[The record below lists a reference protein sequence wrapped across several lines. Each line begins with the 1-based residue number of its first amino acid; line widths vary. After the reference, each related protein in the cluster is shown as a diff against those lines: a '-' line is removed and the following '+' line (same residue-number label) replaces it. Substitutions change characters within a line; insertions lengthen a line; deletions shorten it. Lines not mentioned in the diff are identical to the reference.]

1 MKPKPFFLTW
11 IITSVVMIAVN
22 GVFHGVAA
30 AGFFDDHLAVLG
42 NAVVKMKDFNPIPVI
57 ILELIL
63 IFCLVLIITRFKND
77 QLSMRESVLTGGL
90 FYLSTSA
97 TWNLANAATL
107 VTWPHIVTVVDVL
120 WHFVSGLLAGWII
133 YKLFNRQFVSAK
145 SL

>member
-1 MKPKPFFLTW
+1 
-11 IITSVVMIAVN
+11 
-22 GVFHGVAA
+22 
-30 AGFFDDHLAVLG
+30 
-42 NAVVKMKDFNPIPVI
+42 MKDFNPIPVI

-107 VTWPHIVTVVDVL
+107 VSWPHIVTVVDVL

-133 YKLFNRQFVSAK
+133 YKLFNRQFISAK